1 MIDKWNEYLI
11 IIIKINYLIIIILIQ
26 QILLFQ
32 TFTSTD
38 NIRVKKINEIK

>member
-11 IIIKINYLIIIILIQ
+11 IIIKINYLTIIILIQ

-38 NIRVKKINEIK
+38 NIRVKKN